1 MENLSKLKMKNVSFH
16 DNKIL
21 LHTAECKEGNFL
33 WGYLLTVYPE
43 YFLMLYMGKLRKSI
57 NYHIPT
63 IILNLIVP
71 IYLIFLNLL

>member
-1 MENLSKLKMKNVSFH
+1 MYLFMIILLTADHFNFH
-16 DNKIL
+16 EIL
-21 LHTAECKEGNFL
+21 LHTAECKVGNVL
-33 WGYLLTVYPE
+33 WEYLLTVYPE
-43 YFLMLYMGKLRKSI
+43 YFLILYMGKLRKSI